1 MGREGYFEMES
12 EIRLIFDTLSVTSIL
27 VLLVLGMGV
36 IVSMMG
42 VFNLAHGEFVLL
54 GAGCALLSE
63 RWFGSAVWGMVAAP
77 VAVGAIG
84 VVLERTVVRRFYG
97 RQEASLLATFAIGL
111 IIRELVRSRMTIQV
125 VSVTPPIE
133 STFTLFGAQLTWWR
147 LILIVA
153 TPLLLAVCLVVLR
166 RTSLGLTIRATLDNP
181 ALAESTGIS
190 TSRTY
195 ALTFG
200 FGAALAGLAG
210 ALIVPVLGFFP
221 DLGVRFVIRSFIS
234 VLLGGVGTFA
244 GPVVGATATGLPT
257 GLLPNWMSGVWPEVL
272 VICAAIV
279 VVRFRRNGLLGGRG

>member
-1 MGREGYFEMES
+1 MES
-12 EIRLIFDTLSVTSIL
+12 EIRLVFDTLSLVSIL

-54 GAGCALLSE
+54 GAGCALLSD
-63 RWFGSAVWGMVAAP
+63 RWLGSAVWGMLLAP
-77 VAVGAIG
+77 VIVGLIG

-125 VSVTPPIE
+125 ATVPPPIE
-133 STFTLFGAQLTWWR
+133 STFTFFGAQLTWWR
-147 LILIVA
+147 LILIVS

-166 RTSLGLTIRATLDNP
+166 KTPLGLTIRATLDNP
-181 ALAESTGIS
+181 GLAESTGIS
-190 TSRTY
+190 TSKTY
-195 ALTFG
+195 AFTFG

-210 ALIVPVLGFFP
+210 ALIVPVLNFFP
-221 DLGVRFVIRSFIS
+221 DLGVRFLIRSFIS

-244 GPVVGATATGLPT
+244 GPVVGATATGVPT
-257 GLLPNWMSGVWPEVL
+257 GLLPNWLSGVWPEVI

-279 VVRFRRNGLLGGRG
+279 VVRFRRDGLLGGAR